1 MCVGFLAARKLPVW
15 AAIALVVALETVP
28 LFVIRDNLT
37 LNIWNL
43 LAPNPAVQAWQAR

>member
-1 MCVGFLAARKLPVW
+1 ML
-15 AAIALVVALETVP
+15 LVVLEVLP

-43 LAPNPAVQAWQAR
+43 LAPNPAVAAWQAGH